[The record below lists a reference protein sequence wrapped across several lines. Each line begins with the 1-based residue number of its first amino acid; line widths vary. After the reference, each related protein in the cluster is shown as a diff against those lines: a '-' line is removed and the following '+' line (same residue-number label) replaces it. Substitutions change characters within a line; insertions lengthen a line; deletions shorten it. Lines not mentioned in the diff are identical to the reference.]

1 MKKLTIYA
9 RTVALLLFATTL
21 IPLQSIAQDV
31 SFNTNGW
38 NAQLNGAFPV
48 FMVGSNHQNYS
59 TGNSNQFSTRIMSGF
74 NPANLTFTVT
84 APTQKDITVSGIV
97 QINTH
102 LQGPGIQNDGLFES
116 RIAQIKI
123 AGNFGT
129 IHAGKGFGIFNSTSI
144 GDNGSGLGV
153 GRFGGPDAA
162 DATLGRIGTGY
173 TYANFNPRVTYTSPE
188 INGFTIKA
196 GLINPEKPNGS
207 GNRSADLETATP
219 RMEAQIHFNKEY
231 NAFDIQLW
239 SSGLYQNMD
248 VVDMDVVGQ
257 DYSYAFSGWELGSKL
272 QTGAFTFLGSYSR
285 TNSIGADGLIGLN
298 ISGGSGLDQADVN
311 ASQWYLETTYDF
323 VNILIGGSY
332 GEGNQ
337 DSQITPVGSSPEIKN
352 NLAMAFARIPVTDNL
367 MVMIELQDFS
377 SDAQADYQAIILGT
391 QFSF

>member
-1 MKKLTIYA
+1 MEKSTLYA
-9 RTVALLLFATTL
+9 RTIGLLLFATL
-21 IPLQSIAQDV
+21 LAPFQSTAQDV

-38 NAQLNGAFPV
+38 KTQLTGDFPV
-48 FMVGSNHQNYS
+48 FIVGANHQNYS
-59 TGNSNQFSTRIMSGF
+59 NNNSDQFSTRIMSGF
-74 NPANLTFTVT
+74 NPANLTFSVT
-84 APTQKDITVSGIV
+84 APTQKEITVSGIV

-173 TYANFNPRVTYTSPE
+173 TYANFNPRVTYTTPE

-219 RMEAQIHFNKEY
+219 RIEAQIHFSQEY
-231 NAFDIQLW
+231 NAADIQLW
-239 SSGLYQNMD
+239 SSGLYQHVEVTN
-248 VVDMDVVGQ
+248 Q
-257 DYSYAFSGWELGSKL
+257 DFSYAFSGWEIGSKI
-272 QTGAFTFLGSYSR
+272 QTGDFTLLGSYSR

-298 ISGGSGLDQADVN
+298 ISGGTGLDQADVK
-311 ASQWYLETTYDF
+311 ASQWYLEATYDF
-323 VNILIGGSY
+323 NDILIGGSY
-332 GEGNQ
+332 GEGDQ
-337 DSQITPVGSSPEIKN
+337 DSETTPVGSSPAIKN
-352 NLAMAFARIPVTDNL
+352 QLTMIFARMPITDNL
-367 MVMIELQDFS
+367 MVMMELQNFS

-391 QFSF
+391 KFSF

>member
-1 MKKLTIYA
+1 MKKSTFYA
-9 RTVALLLFATTL
+9 RTIGLFLLASIILPFQTT
-21 IPLQSIAQDV
+21 AQDV

-38 NAQLNGAFPV
+38 QAQLTGDFPV
-48 FMVGSNHQNYS
+48 FLVGSNHEDYS
-59 TGNSNQFSTRIMSGF
+59 IGNSDQFSTRIMSGF
-74 NPANLTFTVT
+74 NPANLTFSIT
-84 APTQKDITVSGIV
+84 APTQKGLTVSGIV

-123 AGNFGT
+123 AGDFGT

-144 GDNGSGLGV
+144 GDHGSGLGV

-173 TYANFNPRVTYTSPE
+173 TYANFNPRVTYTTPE

-219 RMEAQIHFNKEY
+219 RIEAQIHY
-231 NAFDIQLW
+231 NRAFDFGDIQFW
-239 SSGLYQNMD
+239 SSGLYQNVD
-248 VVDMDVVGQ
+248 VISQ
-257 DYSYAFSGWELGSKL
+257 DFSYAFSGWELGSKL
-272 QTGAFTFLGSYSR
+272 QTGALTLLGSYSL

-298 ISGGSGLDQADVN
+298 ISGGTGLDQADVN
-311 ASQWYLETTYDF
+311 ASQWYLEATYDF
-323 VNILIGGSY
+323 KDILIGGSY
-332 GEGNQ
+332 GEGDQ
-337 DSQITPVGSSPEIKN
+337 DSETTPVGSSPAIKN
-352 NLAMAFARIPVTDNL
+352 QLAMIFARMPVTDNL
-367 MVMIELQDFS
+367 MIMMELQDFS

>member
-1 MKKLTIYA
+1 MEKSTLYA
-9 RTVALLLFATTL
+9 RTIGLLLFASTL
-21 IPLQSIAQDV
+21 LPFQSTAQDV
-31 SFNTNGW
+31 SLNTNGW
-38 NAQLNGAFPV
+38 QAQLTGDFPV

-59 TGNSNQFSTRIMSGF
+59 TGNSDQFSTRIMSGF

-84 APTQKDITVSGIV
+84 APTQKDLTVSGIV

-173 TYANFNPRVTYTSPE
+173 TYANFNPRVIYTTPKL
-188 INGFTIKA
+188 NGFTIKA

-219 RMEAQIHFNKEY
+219 RIEAQILY
-231 NAFDIQLW
+231 NRAFDFGDMQFW
-239 SSGLYQNMD
+239 SSGLYQHVD
-248 VVDMDVVGQ
+248 VVSQ
-257 DYSYAFSGWELGSKL
+257 DFSYAFSGWELGSKL
-272 QTGAFTFLGSYSR
+272 QTGALTLLGSYSL

-298 ISGGSGLDQADVN
+298 ISGGTGLDQADVN
-311 ASQWYLETTYDF
+311 ASQWYLEATYDF
-323 VNILIGGSY
+323 KDILIGGSY

-337 DSQITPVGSSPEIKN
+337 DSETTLVGSSPAIKN
-352 NLAMAFARIPVTDNL
+352 QLAMIFSRIPVTDNL
-367 MVMIELQDFS
+367 MVMMELQDFS
-377 SDAQADYQAIILGT
+377 SDAQANYQAIILGT
-391 QFSF
+391 KFSF

>member
-1 MKKLTIYA
+1 MQKSTIHA
-9 RTVALLLFATTL
+9 LIVAIFSLLIILSPSQGFA
-21 IPLQSIAQDV
+21 QEV
-31 SFNTNGW
+31 SFDSNGW
-38 NAQLNGAFPV
+38 QAQLTGAFPV
-48 FMVGSNHQNYS
+48 FMVGSNHQNYN
-59 TGNSNQFSTRIMSGF
+59 TDNTNQFSTRIMSGF
-74 NPANLTFTVT
+74 NPANLTFSIT
-84 APTQKDITVSGIV
+84 APTQKGVTVSGIV

-123 AGNFGT
+123 SGDFGI

-173 TYANFNPRVTYTSPE
+173 TYANFNPRVTYTTPE

-207 GNRSADLETATP
+207 GNRSADLQTATP
-219 RMEAQIHFNKEY
+219 RIEAQIHYSREY
-231 NAFDIQLW
+231 NSADIQLW
-239 SSGLYQNMD
+239 SSGLYQN
-248 VVDMDVVGQ
+248 VNVISQ
-257 DYSYAFSGWELGSKL
+257 DFSYAFSGLELGSKL
-272 QTGAFTFLGSYSR
+272 KTGALTLLGSYSR

-298 ISGGSGLDQADVN
+298 ISGGTGLDQADVN
-311 ASQWYLETTYDF
+311 ASQWYLEGTYDF
-323 VNILIGGSY
+323 EDILVGGSY

-337 DSQITPVGSSPEIKN
+337 DSETTPVGASPAIKN
-352 NLAMAFARIPVTDNL
+352 QLAMLFARMPVTDNL
-367 MVMIELQDFS
+367 MLMIELQNFS
-377 SDAQADYQAIILGT
+377 SDAQADYQAMILGT

>member
-1 MKKLTIYA
+1 MEKSTLYA
-9 RTVALLLFATTL
+9 RTVTILLFATTL

-38 NAQLNGAFPV
+38 QTQLTGDFPV
-48 FMVGSNHQNYS
+48 FLVGSNHLNYS
-59 TGNSNQFSTRIMSGF
+59 DNSSNQFSTRIMSGF
-74 NPANLTFTVT
+74 NPANLTFTIT
-84 APTQKDITVSGIV
+84 APTQKGLSVSGIV

-123 AGNFGT
+123 SGNFGT

-173 TYANFNPRVTYTSPE
+173 TYANFNPRVTYTTPE

-219 RMEAQIHFNKEY
+219 RIETQIHY
-231 NAFDIQLW
+231 NRAFVFGAMQFW
-239 SSGLYQNMD
+239 SSGLYQNVD
-248 VVDMDVVGQ
+248 VISQ
-257 DYSYAFSGWELGSKL
+257 DFSYAFSGWELGSKL
-272 QTGAFTFLGSYSR
+272 QTGALTLLGSYSL

-298 ISGGSGLDQADVN
+298 ISGGTGLDQADVN
-311 ASQWYLETTYDF
+311 ASQWYLEASYDF
-323 VNILIGGSY
+323 KDILIGGSY
-332 GEGNQ
+332 GEGDQ
-337 DSQITPVGSSPEIKN
+337 DSETTPVGSSPAIN
-352 NLAMAFARIPVTDNL
+352 NQLTMIFARIPVTDNL
-367 MVMIELQDFS
+367 MVMMELQDFS
-377 SDAQADYQAIILGT
+377 SDAQADYQAVILGT

>member
-1 MKKLTIYA
+1 MEKLSVYA
-9 RTVALLLFATTL
+9 LTVAIL
-21 IPLQSIAQDV
+21 IFFVIMLPFLSTAQEV
-31 SFNTNGW
+31 SFNNNGW
-38 NAQLNGAFPV
+38 EAQLTGAFPV
-48 FMVGSNHQNYS
+48 FMVASSHQNYS
-59 TGNSNQFSTRIMSGF
+59 SNNSDQFSTRIMSGF

-84 APTQKDITVSGIV
+84 APAQKDLTVSGIV

-123 AGNFGT
+123 SGNFGA

-173 TYANFNPRVTYTSPE
+173 TYANFNPRLTYTTPE
-188 INGFTIKA
+188 IKGFTIKA

-219 RMEAQIHFNKEY
+219 RMEAQIHFSREY
-231 NAFDIQLW
+231 NATAIQFW
-239 SSGLYQNMD
+239 SSGLYQNVD
-248 VVDMDVVGQ
+248 VVSQ
-257 DYSYAFSGWELGSKL
+257 DFSYAFSGWELGSKL
-272 QTGAFTFLGSYSR
+272 QTGALTLLGSYSR

-298 ISGGSGLDQADVN
+298 ISGGTGLDQAEVI
-311 ASQWYLETTYDF
+311 ARQWYLEATYDF
-323 VNILIGGSY
+323 ENILMGGSY
-332 GEGNQ
+332 GEGDQ
-337 DSQITPVGSSPEIKN
+337 DPETTPVGSSPAITNK
-352 NLAMAFARIPVTDNL
+352 LAMAFARIPVTDNL

-377 SDAQADYQAIILGT
+377 SDAQADYQAVILGT